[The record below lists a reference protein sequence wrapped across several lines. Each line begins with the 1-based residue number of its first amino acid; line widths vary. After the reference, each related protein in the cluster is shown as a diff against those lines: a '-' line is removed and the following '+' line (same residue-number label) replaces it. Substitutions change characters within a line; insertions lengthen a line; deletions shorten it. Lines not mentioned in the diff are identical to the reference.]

1 MSKQIVLDASL
12 AANWCIQDEQAE
24 ATEEI
29 LDSFAGDCNALV
41 PSLWLWEVNNILLIA
56 ERRGRLTFAKRKQ
69 QIAILRKLPIQIDE
83 DAAKHV
89 WSETN
94 ALARTYA
101 LTVYDAAYLE
111 LALRHGLPLGS
122 LDNDLRAAAGK
133 ASIKCLP
140 DRR

>member
-1 MSKQIVLDASL
+1 MSEDIVLDASL
-12 AANWCIQDEQAE
+12 AVSWCIQDEQAE
-24 ATEEI
+24 ETAEI
-29 LDSFAGDCNALV
+29 LDRFAGDFSALV
-41 PSLWLWEVNNILLIA
+41 PALWIWEVNNILLVA

-83 DAAKHV
+83 DAPEHV

-94 ALARTYA
+94 SLARTYG

-111 LALRHGLPLGS
+111 LALRHGIPLGS
-122 LDNDLRAAAGK
+122 LDNGLRAAAGK

-140 DRR
+140 RKK